1 MAFGPVFVSTVVLGI
16 TAVSTWAL
24 GPDRPAILPEGDYEP
39 RRPAAMLYDDPDAE
53 SRRLD
58 ALRRATFRLDASEL
72 SRFEPPASQDLH
84 DPLTAPVPACRFVV
98 EPPSG
103 TSPKFDCV
111 FPGGEVVK
119 VKYGRSPEI
128 HAEAAATR
136 LMQRLG
142 YPADTVTILPR
153 LRCYGCPRLP
163 FLAMRLQAAFNL
175 PLIPPGG
182 HDDGYTDFEW
192 VGVERKFP
200 ARPIETTDTEG
211 WAWWELSR
219 SDAPRAEVDALRLA
233 AVFLA
238 HWDNKSENQRLV
250 CVDDMQAPGDV
261 VSAGSATGDE
271 CRRPVAMLQDLGA
284 TFGPGKVNLAR
295 WSGMPIWQNRAECLV
310 SMRALP
316 FDGATFPDAVISE
329 EGRAL
334 LAERLAS
341 IADGEIER
349 LFSEA
354 RFPQFQAGTADERDL
369 KAWTAAFRHRA
380 DQIINT
386 RCA

>member
-1 MAFGPVFVSTVVLGI
+1 MALGPLLLSTVVLGI
-16 TAVSTWAL
+16 TALSSWAIRA
-24 GPDRPAILPEGDYEP
+24 DCPAILPDGDFEP
-39 RRPAAMLYDDPDAE
+39 RRPETRVYEGPDAAA
-53 SRRLD
+53 RRLD
-58 ALRRATFRLDASEL
+58 ALARAAFRLDAIDVAAVETTASGA
-72 SRFEPPASQDLH
+72 SR
-84 DPLTAPVPACRFVV
+84 DPLTDPIPSCRFVA

-111 FPGGEVVK
+111 FDGGEVVK

-142 YPADTVTILPR
+142 YPADTVTIVPR

-163 FLAMRLQAAFNL
+163 FLTMRLQAAFNL
-175 PLIPPGG
+175 PLMPPGG

-192 VGVERKFP
+192 VGVERKFAAP
-200 ARPIETTDTEG
+200 AIETADQKG

-219 SDAPRAEVDALRLA
+219 SEAPRAELDALRLA

-250 CVDDMQAPGDV
+250 CLDTAPVAGETASRAHAVDG
-261 VSAGSATGDE
+261 E
-271 CRRPVAMLQDLGA
+271 CQRPLAMLQDLGA
-284 TFGPGKVNLAR
+284 SFGPGKVNLAR
-295 WSGMPIWQNRAECLV
+295 WRDMPIWQDRAACVV

-341 IADGEIER
+341 ITDDEIER
-349 LFSEA
+349 LFAEA
-354 RFPQFQAGTADERDL
+354 RFPEFQVGTPEERDL
-369 KAWTAAFRHRA
+369 KAWTDAFHRRA
-380 DQIINT
+380 GQIVNA